1 MSGGGRFSTDP
12 ESIRDTRWSR
22 VCFASIGNRGSGR
35 LAVSWV
41 SAGPGPVGRWSI
53 VSPMG
58 GSSEVVGG
66 ARRILITGLPGS
78 GKSTVGRLVAAGI
91 ERSAHI
97 DADLVRES
105 IVGGFVHPDVG
116 FTDEFIDQI
125 RLQREIVNLW
135 VERMV
140 TAGYTAV
147 IDDAPIPPPPHL
159 ANHYAHVIDQASTIK
174 VVLKPST
181 AVLHERLTARR
192 GPFDEMFLQ
201 MLDWLDESIGTHDF
215 SDWDVIDS
223 TNQTPDVTAAA
234 ILDLM

>member
-1 MSGGGRFSTDP
+1 MGQP
-12 ESIRDTRWSR
+12 
-22 VCFASIGNRGSGR
+22 
-35 LAVSWV
+35 
-41 SAGPGPVGRWSI
+41 SAGVGD
-53 VSPMG
+53 
-58 GSSEVVGG
+58 

-91 ERSAHI
+91 ERSVHI

-116 FTDEFIDQI
+116 FADEFIEQI

-135 VERMV
+135 AERMV

-159 ANHYAHVIDQASTIK
+159 ASHYAHVIDQASTIK

-181 AVLHERLTARR
+181 AALHERLTARGGR
-192 GPFDEMFLQ
+192 FDEMFLQ
-201 MLDWLDESIGTHDF
+201 ILDRLHESIGTHDF

-223 TNQTPDVTAAA
+223 TDQTPDVTAAA
-234 ILDLM
+234 ILDLL